1 MLIMKMIEISNV
13 EAILQCPT
21 QEEMIDLL
29 YAFFLLPQQ
38 VPSMGWKLKDV
49 MMKSNRDLFWN
60 DYASMPSL
68 KSISLIYKV
77 IYGGRLVVGW
87 LKGD

>member
-29 YAFFLLPQQ
+29 PQQ

-49 MMKSNRDLFWN
+49 MMKSTGTCFGMTTPVCPL
-60 DYASMPSL
+60 
-68 KSISLIYKV
+68 
-77 IYGGRLVVGW
+77 
-87 LKGD
+87 